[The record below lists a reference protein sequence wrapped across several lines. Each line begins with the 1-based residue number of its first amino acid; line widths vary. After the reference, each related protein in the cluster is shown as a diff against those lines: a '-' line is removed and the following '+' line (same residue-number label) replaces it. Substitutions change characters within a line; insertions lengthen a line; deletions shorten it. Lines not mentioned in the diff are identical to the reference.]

1 MSLTEK
7 ERSELV
13 DALTWDAKR
22 FGQQLADTAYARGL
36 AVTNKDDG
44 STKPIPITATPM
56 IIDQEELSRRQQLAA
71 RIASATL
78 KMARAVLKSE
88 GRRDLVFHGLS
99 PLEQEL
105 ARATFEDLETLVTT
119 RVDFFVGD
127 KVNALEVNATIPAM
141 QGYSDIAANTFIEV
155 VGRTWGAP
163 DHLIASWQAKNGSNA
178 LALYRALLSGYSKVR
193 PGKTPHRIAL
203 LSRRNDAQLTEQK
216 YLLERFREWG
226 ADADIVHPDQLSGAD
241 SVQAHGKTY
250 DLVYRH
256 LFVRRLEEPGLEGAE
271 YVKSLLAE
279 PNGTRAVVLNPPA
292 SQVEVKA
299 VFALL
304 SQALDDSRLVREAR
318 LLEPELEAIAETVP
332 WTRHFRGDDLLAKV
346 KADPERYV
354 LKRSWDYGGRA
365 VFVGRTRAEPG
376 FAERTKAAYGD
387 VLTWEA
393 LCDRAVVDEAG
404 GGFVVQQVIDIAPE
418 EHLLCTGPAQIPTQL
433 FVDFSAYAS
442 VGLGDQPRWGGVC
455 RGSISHIVNIV
466 GGGGVLP
473 LITTD
478 VARSLLMARRAW
490 NK

>member
-7 ERSELV
+7 ERSDLIH
-13 DALTWDAKR
+13 ALTWDAKR
-22 FGQQLADTAYARGL
+22 FGQELADTAYARGL

-44 STKPIPITATPM
+44 STKPIPITATPV
-56 IIDQEELSRRQQLAA
+56 IVDAEELARRQQISA
-71 RIASATL
+71 RLASATL

-88 GRRDLVFHGLS
+88 GRRDLVLEGLS
-99 PLEQEL
+99 PLEQTL
-105 ARATFEDLETLVTT
+105 AKATFEQLETLVTT

-141 QGYSDIAANTFIEV
+141 QGYSDIAASTFLEV

-163 DHLIASWQAKNGSNA
+163 DHVIAGWQAKNGSNA
-178 LALYRALLSGYSKVR
+178 MALYRALLSGYSKVR
-193 PGKTPHRIAL
+193 PGQSPTRIAL

-226 ADADIVHPDQLSGAD
+226 AEADIVHPDQLSGTD

-256 LFVRRLEEPGLEGAE
+256 LFVRRLEEAGMEGAE
-271 YVKSLLAE
+271 YVKGLLAE

-318 LLEPELEAIAETVP
+318 LIDTELEAIRETVP
-332 WTRHFRGDDLLAKV
+332 WTRHFRGEELLKKV
-346 KADPERYV
+346 QAEPDRYV

-365 VFVGRTRAEPG
+365 VFVGRTRNEPG
-376 FAERTKAAYGD
+376 FAERTKVAYGEE
-387 VLTWEA
+387 LTWEA
-393 LCDRAVVDEAG
+393 LCARAVVDEVG
-404 GGFVVQQVIDIAPE
+404 GGFVVQQVIDITPE
-418 EHLLCTGPAQIPTQL
+418 EHLLCSGPAQIPTQL

-442 VGLGDQPRWGGVC
+442 VGLDNQPKWGGVC

-478 VARSLLMARRAW
+478 VARSLLMAYRAYG
-490 NK
+490 K